1 VNDDSKEISSRGRY
15 FRYAVFSLTA
25 LLVLSLGIALIPHE
39 PAPPAK
45 PPFSEQARAAAFADT
60 VALRSASLDLA
71 RAAAAEA
78 GTGGPGPLER
88 IVTLLTIQAK
98 ALTLPDDSP
107 SARATTGPVD
117 GPTAST
123 TKSPSAPAV
132 WSAAELATALSAS
145 GASRLI
151 DAAEADGGVARL
163 LAATGTAQ
171 LLAAEELAAFAGIP
185 AEALPA
191 ASFTAG
197 SITAGS
203 LATAVTAPGPSEPSP
218 VGSAPIT
225 TQAPAGC
232 ATAVPSREGVGLDAA
247 LAAAIDA
254 ELETV
259 YGYQAALTRLDP
271 ASVAPASALLAEHLG
286 QADEAESYARIH
298 CATTP
303 PKQPGY
309 VLSPGFL
316 DAPAAGLGR
325 LEAGTLPVYGDVV
338 ALSSGPTRHWAVSA
352 LLEAARRTL
361 HWGGD
366 PGPVPGLA
374 LNASQLPQLPG
385 LPGGSPTAAARAT
398 PQGTTP

>member
-1 VNDDSKEISSRGRY
+1 MTTWSVVNDDSKEISSRGRY

-25 LLVLSLGIALIPHE
+25 LLVLSLGIALIPHK
-39 PAPPAK
+39 PAPPAE

-60 VALRSASLDLA
+60 MALRSAGRDLA

-78 GTGGPGPLER
+78 EAGGPGPLER
-88 IVTLLTIQAK
+88 IVTLLTIQAR
-98 ALTLPDDSP
+98 ALTLPEGS
-107 SARATTGPVD
+107 SAAGAPARPVE
-117 GPTAST
+117 GATAST
-123 TKSPSAPAV
+123 TKGPSEPAV

-151 DAAEADGGVARL
+151 DAAAADGGVARL
-163 LAATGTAQ
+163 LAGTGTAQ
-171 LLAAEELAAFAGIP
+171 LLAAEELAAFAGVP
-185 AEALPA
+185 AGALPA
-191 ASFTAG
+191 AS
-197 SITAGS
+197 ITAGS
-203 LATAVTAPGPSEPSP
+203 FPAGSLPAVTAPGPSETSP
-218 VGSAPIT
+218 DGSAPIT

-232 ATAVPSREGVGLDAA
+232 ATAVPSGEGVGLDAA
-247 LAAAIDA
+247 LAAAVEA
-254 ELETV
+254 ELEAV

-271 ASVAPASALLAEHLG
+271 ASAAPASRLLAEHLDL
-286 QADEAESYARIH
+286 AEEAESHARIH
-298 CATTP
+298 CATIP

-309 VLSPGFL
+309 MLSAGFL

-374 LNASQLPQLPG
+374 LDASQLPQLSG
-385 LPGGSPTAAARAT
+385 LPGDSPTAAGPAT
-398 PQGTTP
+398 R